1 MTKEELEQ
9 VYDCLDGGFGETS
22 GKLSAHIKALEAEIE
37 RLKGELEMEHDDCS
51 NAKKCE
57 VEYHK
62 AYEKELDENVTL
74 RKENE
79 LLKAENEAM
88 KTFNRGDFAEFADLI
103 DKHDFFCERAGYEL
117 WFEKPKHIQDVD
129 IENRKRDYKRMK
141 FLLHRFYGELVTM
154 YENAEFWQ
162 KACSKLRYALA
173 KLRWNHALEM
183 ERYIDMM
190 SDAFRPAIWRFYHK
204 SKNYWFD
211 MCRKLKTELKDW
223 KQ

>member
-1 MTKEELEQ
+1 MSLKATKIYARFASE
-9 VYDCLDGGFGETS
+9 VYDDFGEV
-22 GKLSAHIKALEAEIE
+22 GADQFYYRKEHADKVMDELLAENE
-37 RLKGELEMEHDDCS
+37 RLKS
-51 NAKKCE
+51 
-57 VEYHK
+57 
-62 AYEKELDENVTL
+62 
-74 RKENE
+74 
-79 LLKAENEAM
+79 ENEAL
-88 KTFNRGDFAEFADLI
+88 KTFNRGDFDEFADLI

-141 FLLHRFYGELVTM
+141 FLLHRFHGELVTM

-211 MCRKLKTELKDW
+211 MCRKLKTELMDW